1 MHGYLNSHLA
11 EILHVLSGCT
21 DLKGENLSNKTLPTT
36 TKPVASENT
45 LLFYFC
51 LAEESLTP

>member
-11 EILHVLSGCT
+11 ENLHVLTGYT
-21 DLKGENLSNKTLPTT
+21 DFEGESLSKKTLPTI

-45 LLFYFC
+45 LLF
-51 LAEESLTP
+51 